1 MQFVWLKRVK
11 RRVRRIKVRRRK
23 RTVKATKHYLAH
35 KEKARELVLARLAHW
50 NQFYGY
56 TYGRVAIRDQ
66 RSRWGSCSSKR
77 NLNFNYRLVLIPIE
91 LVDYVIVHELCH
103 LEHFNHS
110 ELFWDTVAKAL
121 PEYKKLKA
129 ELHTVS
135 KNMHL
140 YMDDTK
146 PVPAEPTDARLIS

>member
-1 MQFVWLKRVK
+1 MQFVWLK
-11 RRVRRIKVRRRK
+11 KVRRNVKNVTRRRRTRRK
-23 RTVKATKHYLAH
+23 VAETKHYIAH
-35 KEKARELVLARLAHW
+35 KEKARALVHSRLAHW

-66 RSRWGSCSSKR
+66 RSRWGSCSSRR
-77 NLNFNYRLVLIPIE
+77 NLNFNYRLVFIPIE

-110 ELFWDTVAKAL
+110 ELFWCAVAKAL
-121 PEYKKLKA
+121 PDYKRLKA
-129 ELHTVS
+129 DLLAVS

-140 YMDDTK
+140 YMDDKK
-146 PVPAEPTDARLIS
+146 PATVEESNTRLA

>member
-1 MQFVWLKRVK
+1 MGFFTIVRK
-11 RRVRRIKVRRRK
+11 RVRRMKIRRK
-23 RTVKATKHYLAH
+23 KRTIKATKHYALH
-35 KEKARELVLARLAHW
+35 KERARVLVQARLAHW

-77 NLNFNYRLVLIPIE
+77 NLNFNYRLVFIPIE

-110 ELFWDTVAKAL
+110 ELFWGTVARAL
-121 PEYKKLKA
+121 PDFKERKKQLL
-129 ELHTVS
+129 EIS

-140 YMDDTK
+140 YMDDKK
-146 PVPAEPTDARLIS
+146 PGIVEASDARLIS

>member
-1 MQFVWLKRVK
+1 MSFFTIVRK
-11 RRVRRIKVRRRK
+11 RVRRMKIRRK
-23 RTVKATKHYLAH
+23 KRTIKATKHYGAH
-35 KEKARELVLARLAHW
+35 KEKARALVHARLAHW
-50 NQFYGY
+50 NEFYGY

-77 NLNFNYRLVLIPIE
+77 NLNFNYRLVFIPIE

-110 ELFWDTVAKAL
+110 ELFWGAVAKAL
-121 PEYKKLKA
+121 PDYKRLKA
-129 ELHTVS
+129 DLLAVS

-140 YMDDTK
+140 YMDDKK
-146 PVPAEPTDARLIS
+146 PGTVEASGTRPA